1 LVELL
6 LALELL
12 FQPVPYRE
20 LRYVEVVG
28 QTDFYT
34 CGPAAVA
41 TLLTYYYSIPTTEAE
56 ALELAEGF
64 TRAQGLEPAKGIN
77 ALALKQTL
85 EAKGILTKGF
95 RVKPEALKDYFDR
108 GGLPLI
114 AHLTEPQKH
123 FVVVVGFV
131 GDQVVLGDPSWGRRI
146 IPFTAFVKEH
156 GYSEIVL
163 VPLPSDP
170 EIVRTV
176 KERQKATLEWAAD
189 RLAHLANLREGLP

>member
-1 LVELL
+1 MIEVLL
-6 LALELL
+6 LVELL

-20 LRYVEVVG
+20 LRYIEVVG

-64 TRAQGLEPAKGIN
+64 MRAQDLEPAKGIN

-131 GDQVVLGDPSWGRRI
+131 GDQVVLGDPSWGRRT
-146 IPFTAFVKEH
+146 IPFSAFVKEH
-156 GYSEIVL
+156 GYNEIVL
-163 VPLPSDP
+163 VSLPSDP
-170 EIVRTV
+170 EIVRSA